1 MSTPITITGR
11 LVADPELRFTP
22 SGAAVANFTIAHNRR
37 KFDRN
42 SNEWKDE
49 GTDFYRCSAWREL
62 AENIAEAWA
71 KGMLVIASGTIEQR
85 EYETREG
92 EKRSVWEVTVEDA
105 GSSLKWKPRAASGAG
120 QPRAYDSS
128 KGQAEQM
135 YGGQQSNPWDNQ
147 EAPF

>member
-1 MSTPITITGR
+1 M
-11 LVADPELRFTP
+11 
-22 SGAAVANFTIAHNRR
+22 
-37 KFDRN
+37 
-42 SNEWKDE
+42 
-49 GTDFYRCSAWREL
+49 
-62 AENIAEAWA
+62 
-71 KGMLVIASGTIEQR
+71 
-85 EYETREG
+85 
-92 EKRSVWEVTVEDA
+92 TVEDA